1 MAAKRLV
8 WRLWLEFVRDQ
19 KLFLLK
25 ATMSIVCGVRTL
37 LYSSS
42 RRQLI
47 VVLCSFYRA

>member
-42 RRQLI
+42 PSSANSCF
-47 VVLCSFYRA
+47 VFFYRA